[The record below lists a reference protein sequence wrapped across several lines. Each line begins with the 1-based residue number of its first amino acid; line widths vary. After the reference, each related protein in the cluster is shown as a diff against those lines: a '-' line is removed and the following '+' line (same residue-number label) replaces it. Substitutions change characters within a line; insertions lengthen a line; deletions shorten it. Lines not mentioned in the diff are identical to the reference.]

1 MLKSRGIVARVSAVT
16 STHTPHDGPLF
27 ARLTSRFAASGVKL
41 VGKFATTSTRYGSAT
56 SPAAR
61 LYSSMLLYWLRRYF

>member
-1 MLKSRGIVARVSAVT
+1 MLKSRGMASAVSALTRVQ
-16 STHTPHDGPLF
+16 TPHDGPLL
-27 ARLTSRFAASGVKL
+27 AMLMSRLAASGVKF

-61 LYSSMLLYWLRRYF
+61 L